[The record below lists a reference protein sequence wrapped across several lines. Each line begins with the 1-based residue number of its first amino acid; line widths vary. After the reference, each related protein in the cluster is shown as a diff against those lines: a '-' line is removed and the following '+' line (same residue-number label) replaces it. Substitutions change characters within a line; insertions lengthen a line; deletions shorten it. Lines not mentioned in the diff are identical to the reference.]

1 MTRVLSLATLILFAM
16 LLVGCGGGFG
26 ERAEYGITFY
36 CPGAGNVDMGDAG
49 IREGLERAGY
59 RGQVSRFTWSVGF
72 NPVIDQTVQP
82 IARIGAQRLAGH
94 IEHYIDRY
102 PGCEVNVVGLSAGSG
117 VAIWAL
123 ENLKPGY
130 KVNNVIL
137 LASSLSADY
146 DVGRALRSVKGNIY
160 NYYSPND
167 AVLTQLMKLANTI
180 DGHIGADGA
189 GAVGLRSAHGG
200 SRVVNVRW
208 RPEFRQYGYH
218 GGHTDG
224 TSPAFVHHELSQY
237 IVTPH
242 SAGLLDNESSWQL
255 LAALRN
261 VEPKQLAVANA
272 SHQPSIPAEAVQLMR
287 LPIARSAT
295 PKAPPRRPT
304 LAQAAYRSAPVPAQ
318 HDPALNRMMR
328 VLSGERVFPVVTED
342 GLVPSEV
349 EAAKRVLTAIEGKYH
364 NPFAR
369 SPANSQ

>member
-1 MTRVLSLATLILFAM
+1 MTRVLTLATLVLSTS

-36 CPGAGNVDMGDAG
+36 CPGAGNVDLGDAG

-82 IARIGAQRLAGH
+82 IARLGAQRLAGH
-94 IEHYIDRY
+94 IKDYLDRY
-102 PGCEVNVVGLSAGSG
+102 PGRDVNVVGLSAGSG

-123 ENLKPGY
+123 ENLAPGY

-146 DVGRALRSVKGNIY
+146 DVGRALRNVKGNIY
-160 NYYSPND
+160 NYYSPSD

-180 DGHIGADGA
+180 DGRIGADGA
-189 GAVGLRSAHGG
+189 GAVGLRSRGG
-200 SRVVNVRW
+200 GGRIVNVRW
-208 RPEFRQYGYH
+208 RPEFRRYGYH

-224 TSPAFVHHELSQY
+224 TSPAFVHHELSRY
-237 IVTPH
+237 IVTPR

-261 VEPKQLAVANA
+261 VQPKQLAMADEHV
-272 SHQPSIPAEAVQLMR
+272 QPDPPTEAIHLMR
-287 LPIARSAT
+287 LPIARSAS
-295 PKAPPRRPT
+295 PEAPQQHPA
-304 LAQAAYRSAPVPAQ
+304 LAQASYRPVPP
-318 HDPALNRMMR
+318 HRDPSLDRLLR
-328 VLSGERVFPVVTED
+328 VLSGERVLPMVTEE
-342 GLVPSEV
+342 GLVPTEV
-349 EAAKRVLTAIEGKYH
+349 EAAKRVLTAIEGEYH

-369 SPANSQ
+369 PPATSQ